1 MSGINYE
8 MAQYKY
14 ICFLRDRGDVG
25 ELPYPDEEKSSQT
38 GNNWI
43 LRDHNGVQ
51 LAYINENGFV
61 RMAGQRKYGY

>member
-1 MSGINYE
+1 MSSINYE

-25 ELPYPDEEKSSQT
+25 ELPYPDKEKSSQT

-43 LRDHNGVQ
+43 LRDHNGAQ

-61 RMAGQRKYGY
+61 RVAGQRKYGY